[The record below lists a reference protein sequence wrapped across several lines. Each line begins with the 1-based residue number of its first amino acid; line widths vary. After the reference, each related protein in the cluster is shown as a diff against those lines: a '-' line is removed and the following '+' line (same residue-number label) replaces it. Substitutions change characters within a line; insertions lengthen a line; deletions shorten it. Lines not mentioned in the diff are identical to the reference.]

1 MTGALNPALA
11 EASTLGRLR
20 AAQGLLVMLRP
31 ACGFVRI
38 SCGGGRGAL
47 QMGLEGRAGE
57 CHALAE
63 SSQLG
68 KERRGVGRW
77 GDFRQK

>member
-38 SCGGGRGAL
+38 SCRRGA
-47 QMGLEGRAGE
+47 GRAADGT
-57 CHALAE
+57 
-63 SSQLG
+63 
-68 KERRGVGRW
+68 RGARW
-77 GDFRQK
+77 